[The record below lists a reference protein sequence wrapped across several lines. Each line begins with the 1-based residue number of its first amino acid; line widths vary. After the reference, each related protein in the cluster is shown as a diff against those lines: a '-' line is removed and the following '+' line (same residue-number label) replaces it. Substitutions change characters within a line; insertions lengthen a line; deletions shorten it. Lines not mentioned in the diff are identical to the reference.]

1 MAEKKKTKVKASKA
15 KTSKT
20 KTSKVQAS
28 KAKASKVQ
36 AQTSQPQASQPQAS
50 QPQASQS
57 QASLRNLASG
67 DVLFREGEVGDF
79 AYQVIKGK
87 IEVCKFNGDEYVTLS
102 TLEKGALFGEMAL
115 IDKQPRSA
123 MARAT
128 EEAVVKEIDQQAL
141 LGYLK
146 NSPQTAFNMM
156 QQLASYA
163 RNANEKLNV
172 DAFSSDSEESNTEE
186 EEKELTEEEKQKNYR
201 KHLMN
206 ELLDEFE
213 DDIDKIKSKQIPK
226 SVKWTIYSFATL
238 VVLLILWG
246 TISEVDTTITASGK
260 ITTVVPNVEVQS
272 NFNSVVKEIFVK
284 KGQGVKEG
292 EPLVVF
298 DSTLQKADKMKLN
311 YQLSVVNSKID
322 RLKKQSLLR
331 TNKSVDSPSDKRQSR
346 IFKDKKDQYLAK
358 TASLNKQIS
367 STEDDLKFIKEQL
380 DIQKKLE
387 ESKNEL
393 FELDL
398 VAEAQVLGEKNKR
411 LSLEKEFTKT
421 SNKLSELQSNREE
434 YNSQWFGGIN
444 DELVS
449 LEDQRMNL
457 QEDMKKLERQQTDVI
472 VRAPSDGMVLNLH
485 SLYPGAVISQGK
497 SVVTLV
503 PTGVELLTVFD
514 VDPSDI
520 SKLIPDTSIKIQLNA
535 LPAQKHGELK
545 GKLIY
550 VSADTV
556 DKDVDGNSGNFYRA
570 RGQIIENELKDTPP
584 GFHIMPGMKVSG
596 KFRVGKRRLITY
608 FIYPLIRTLGN
619 SFAEP

>member
-1 MAEKKKTKVKASKA
+1 MIEKKNK
-15 KTSKT
+15 
-20 KTSKVQAS
+20 
-28 KAKASKVQ
+28 
-36 AQTSQPQASQPQAS
+36 
-50 QPQASQS
+50 S
-57 QASLRNLASG
+57 QASLRNLAAG

-79 AYQVIKGK
+79 AFQIVSGK
-87 IEVCKFNGDEYVTLS
+87 IEICKFNGDEYVTL
-102 TLEKGALFGEMAL
+102 TILEKGALFGEMAL

-128 EEAVVKEIDQQAL
+128 EESVVREIDQPAL

-163 RNANEKLNV
+163 RNANEKLSV
-172 DAFSSDSEESNTEE
+172 DAFSSDNQDKQDNEVN
-186 EEKELTEEEKQKNYR
+186 EKKLTDDDR
-201 KHLMN
+201 KKLDRKKLMN
-206 ELLDEFE
+206 SLLEEFD
-213 DDIDKIKSKQIPK
+213 DDIDKIKQKEVPN
-226 SVKWTIYSFATL
+226 SVKYTVYAFGF
-238 VVLLILWG
+238 LILFLISWS
-246 TISEVDTTITASGK
+246 TISEIDTTITASGK

-272 NFNSVVKEIFVK
+272 NYDSVVKEIYVK
-284 KGQGVKEG
+284 KGQEVKKG
-292 EPLVVF
+292 EPLITF
-298 DSTLQKADKMKLN
+298 DATLQKADRMKLN
-311 YQLSVVNSKID
+311 YQLSVLDSKID

-331 TNKSVDSPSDKRQSR
+331 TTSTVANPQDERQSR
-346 IFKDKKDQYLAK
+346 IFNDKKDQYLAK
-358 TASLNKQIS
+358 TASLNQQIS
-367 STEDDLKFIKEQL
+367 STEDDLRFIKEQL
-380 DIQKKLE
+380 DIQKQLE
-387 ESKNEL
+387 DSKNEL
-393 FELDL
+393 FDLEL
-398 VAEAQVLGEKNKR
+398 VAESQVLAEKNKR

-421 SNKLSELQSNREE
+421 SNKLSELKSNREE

-449 LEDQRMNL
+449 LEDQKINL
-457 QEDMKKLERQQTDVI
+457 QEDLKKLERQQTDVI
-472 VRAPSDGMVLNLH
+472 VRAPSDGMILTLH
-485 SLYPGAVISQGK
+485 SLYSGAVISKGK

-520 SKLIPDTSIKIQLNA
+520 SKLITDTSVKIQLNA

-570 RGQIIENELKDTPP
+570 RAQITENQLKETPP
-584 GFHIMPGMKVSG
+584 GFNLMPGMKVSG

-608 FIYPLIRTLGN
+608 FIYPLVRTLGN
-619 SFAEP
+619 SFEEP

>member
-1 MAEKKKTKVKASKA
+1 MTDKKKLK
-15 KTSKT
+15 
-20 KTSKVQAS
+20 
-28 KAKASKVQ
+28 
-36 AQTSQPQASQPQAS
+36 P
-50 QPQASQS
+50 
-57 QASLRNLASG
+57 SLRNLASG

-79 AYQVIKGK
+79 AYQVVKGK
-87 IEVCKFNGDEYVTLS
+87 IEVTKFNGDEYVTLAM
-102 TLEKGALFGEMAL
+102 LEKGALFGEMAL

-123 MARAT
+123 MARAVDEST
-128 EEAVVKEIDQQAL
+128 VREIDKDAL

-163 RNANEKLNV
+163 RNANEKLSV
-172 DAFSSDSEESNTEE
+172 DAFSSDETITSDDIEEESEENK
-186 EEKELTEEEKQKNYR
+186 EKR
-201 KHLMN
+201 KKKLFLN
-206 ELLDEFE
+206 ELLDEF
-213 DDIDKIKSKQIPK
+213 DDDMDRLKSKVLPK
-226 SVKWTIYSFATL
+226 SVKYSVYSFGFL
-238 VVLLILWG
+238 VLFLIIWG
-246 TISEVDTTITASGK
+246 SISEIDTTISATGK

-272 NFNSVVKEIFVK
+272 NYNSVVKKIYVK
-284 KGQGVKEG
+284 KGQEVEKG
-292 EPLVVF
+292 EPLVAF
-298 DSTLQKADKMKLN
+298 DSTLQRADMKKLN
-311 YQLSVVNSKID
+311 YQLSVTNSKID
-322 RLKKQSLLR
+322 RLKKQSELR
-331 TNKSVDSPSDKRQSR
+331 SNSSVSNPADDRQKK
-346 IFKDKKDQYLAK
+346 IFKDKKGQYLAK
-358 TASLNKQIS
+358 MASLDQQIS
-367 STEDDLKFIKEQL
+367 STEDDLTFIKEQL

-387 ESKNEL
+387 DSKKEL
-393 FELDL
+393 FDLDL

-421 SNKLSELQSNREE
+421 SNKLSELKSNRKE
-434 YNSQWFGGIN
+434 YTSQFFGGIN
-444 DELVS
+444 DELLA
-449 LEDQRMNL
+449 LEDQRISL
-457 QEDMKKLERQQTDVI
+457 LEDLKKLERQQTDET
-472 VRAPSDGMVLNLH
+472 VRAPSDGMILDLH

-520 SKLIPDTSIKIQLNA
+520 SKLIPDTSVKIQLNA

-570 RGQIIENELKDTPP
+570 RAKITEQELKDIPP
-584 GFHIMPGMKVSG
+584 GFNLMPGMKVSG
-596 KFRVGKRRLITY
+596 KFRVGKRKLITY

>member
-1 MAEKKKTKVKASKA
+1 MAEKKS
-15 KTSKT
+15 S
-20 KTSKVQAS
+20 
-28 KAKASKVQ
+28 Q
-36 AQTSQPQASQPQAS
+36 AQQPAV
-50 QPQASQS
+50 
-57 QASLRNLASG
+57 RNLAAG

-79 AYQVIKGK
+79 AYQVVKGK

-102 TLEKGALFGEMAL
+102 ILEKGALFGEMAL

-128 EEAVVKEIDQQAL
+128 EETTVKEIDQNAL

-163 RNANEKLNV
+163 RNANEKLSV
-172 DAFSSDSEESNTEE
+172 DAFESGNDGEIPEQNEE
-186 EEKELTEEEKQKNYR
+186 ELTKENKESRFKK
-201 KHLMN
+201 KMMN
-206 ELLDEFE
+206 ELLDEFD
-213 DDIDKIKSKQIPK
+213 DDIDRIKTKQVPK
-226 SVKWTIYSFATL
+226 SVKMSVYSFGFL
-238 VVLLILWG
+238 VLFLIAWG
-246 TISEVDTTITASGK
+246 TISEIDTTISASGK
-260 ITTVVPNVEVQS
+260 VTTVVPNVEVQS
-272 NFNSVVKEIFVK
+272 NYNSVVKEILVK
-284 KGQGVKEG
+284 KGESVAKG
-292 EPLVVF
+292 EPLVIF
-298 DSTLQKADKMKLN
+298 DATLQKADRMKLD
-311 YQLSVVNSKID
+311 YQLTVVNSKID

-331 TNKSVDSPSDKRQSR
+331 NNISVANPNDERQSR

-358 TASLNKQIS
+358 IASLDQQIG

-387 ESKNEL
+387 DSKVEL

-398 VAEAQVLGEKNKR
+398 VAESQVLAEKNKS

-421 SNKLSELQSNREE
+421 SNKLSELKSNRKE
-434 YNSQWFGGIN
+434 YNSQFFGGIN
-444 DELVS
+444 DELVG
-449 LEDQRMNL
+449 LEDQRMSL
-457 QEDMKKLERQQTDVI
+457 KEDLKKLEREQTDVI
-472 VRAPSDGMVLNLH
+472 VRAPSNGMILNLH
-485 SLYPGAVISQGK
+485 SLYPGAVITKGK

-520 SKLIPDTSIKIQLNA
+520 SKLIPDTSVKIQLNA

-550 VSADTV
+550 VSADTI
-556 DKDVDGNSGNFYRA
+556 DKDVDGNPGNFYRA
-570 RGQIIENELKDTPP
+570 RAQITENELKDTPP
-584 GFHIMPGMKVSG
+584 GFNLMPGMKVSG
-596 KFRVGKRRLITY
+596 KFKVGQRRLITY

>member
-1 MAEKKKTKVKASKA
+1 MTDKKKIK
-15 KTSKT
+15 
-20 KTSKVQAS
+20 
-28 KAKASKVQ
+28 
-36 AQTSQPQASQPQAS
+36 P
-50 QPQASQS
+50 
-57 QASLRNLASG
+57 SLRNLASG

-79 AYQVIKGK
+79 AYQVVKGK
-87 IEVCKFNGDEYVTLS
+87 IEVTKFNGDEYVTLAM
-102 TLEKGALFGEMAL
+102 LEKGALFGEMAL

-123 MARAT
+123 MARAVD
-128 EEAVVKEIDQQAL
+128 EATVREIDKDAL

-163 RNANEKLNV
+163 RNANEKLSV
-172 DAFSSDSEESNTEE
+172 DAFSSDETITSDDIEEESEENK
-186 EEKELTEEEKQKNYR
+186 EKR
-201 KHLMN
+201 KKKLFLN
-206 ELLDEFE
+206 ELLDEF
-213 DDIDKIKSKQIPK
+213 DDDMDRLKSKVLPK
-226 SVKWTIYSFATL
+226 SVKYSVYSFGFL
-238 VVLLILWG
+238 VLFLIIWG
-246 TISEVDTTITASGK
+246 SISEIDTTISATGK

-272 NFNSVVKEIFVK
+272 NYNSVVKKIYVK
-284 KGQGVKEG
+284 KGQEVEKG
-292 EPLVVF
+292 EPLVAF
-298 DSTLQKADKMKLN
+298 DSTLQRADMKKLN
-311 YQLSVVNSKID
+311 YQLSVTNSKID
-322 RLKKQSLLR
+322 RLKKQSELR
-331 TNKSVDSPSDKRQSR
+331 SNSSVSNPADDRQKK
-346 IFKDKKDQYLAK
+346 IFKDKKGQYLAK
-358 TASLNKQIS
+358 MASLDQQIS
-367 STEDDLKFIKEQL
+367 STEDDLTFIKEQL

-387 ESKNEL
+387 DSKKEL
-393 FELDL
+393 FDLDL

-421 SNKLSELQSNREE
+421 SNKLSELKSNRKE
-434 YNSQWFGGIN
+434 YTSQFFGGIN
-444 DELVS
+444 DELLA
-449 LEDQRMNL
+449 LEDQRISL
-457 QEDMKKLERQQTDVI
+457 LEDLKKLERQQTDET
-472 VRAPSDGMVLNLH
+472 VRAPSDGMILDLH

-520 SKLIPDTSIKIQLNA
+520 SKLIPDTSVKIQLNA

-570 RGQIIENELKDTPP
+570 RAKITEQELKDIPP
-584 GFHIMPGMKVSG
+584 GFNLMPGMKVSG
-596 KFRVGKRRLITY
+596 KFRVGKRKLITY

>member
-1 MAEKKKTKVKASKA
+1 MTDKKKIK
-15 KTSKT
+15 
-20 KTSKVQAS
+20 
-28 KAKASKVQ
+28 
-36 AQTSQPQASQPQAS
+36 P
-50 QPQASQS
+50 
-57 QASLRNLASG
+57 SLRNLASG

-79 AYQVIKGK
+79 AYQVVKGK
-87 IEVCKFNGDEYVTLS
+87 IEVTKFNGDEYVTLAL
-102 TLEKGALFGEMAL
+102 LEKGALFGEMAL

-123 MARAT
+123 MARAVN
-128 EEAVVKEIDQQAL
+128 EATVREIDKDAL

-163 RNANEKLNV
+163 RNANEKLSV
-172 DAFSSDSEESNTEE
+172 DAFSNEETNTSDDIEEESEENK
-186 EEKELTEEEKQKNYR
+186 EKR
-201 KHLMN
+201 KKKLILN
-206 ELLDEFE
+206 ELLDEF
-213 DDIDKIKSKQIPK
+213 DDDMDRLKSKVLPK
-226 SVKWTIYSFATL
+226 SVKYSVFSFGFL
-238 VVLLILWG
+238 VLFLIIWG
-246 TISEVDTTITASGK
+246 SISEIDTTISATGK

-272 NFNSVVKEIFVK
+272 NYNSVVKKIFVK
-284 KGQGVKEG
+284 KGQEVGKG
-292 EPLVVF
+292 EPLVAF
-298 DSTLQKADKMKLN
+298 DSTLQRADMKKLN
-311 YQLSVVNSKID
+311 YQLSVINSKID
-322 RLKKQSLLR
+322 RLKKQSELR
-331 TNKSVDSPSDKRQSR
+331 SNSSVSNPADDRQKK
-346 IFKDKKDQYLAK
+346 IFKDKKGQYLAK
-358 TASLNKQIS
+358 MASLDQQIS
-367 STEDDLKFIKEQL
+367 STEDDLTFIKEQL

-387 ESKNEL
+387 DSKKEL
-393 FELDL
+393 FDLDL

-421 SNKLSELQSNREE
+421 SNKFSELKSNRKE
-434 YNSQWFGGIN
+434 YTSQFFGGIN
-444 DELVS
+444 DELLA
-449 LEDQRMNL
+449 LEDQRISL
-457 QEDMKKLERQQTDVI
+457 LEDLKKLERQQTDET
-472 VRAPSDGMVLNLH
+472 VRAPSDGMILDLH

-520 SKLIPDTSIKIQLNA
+520 SKLIPDTSVKIQLNA

-570 RGQIIENELKDTPP
+570 RAKITEQELKDIPP
-584 GFHIMPGMKVSG
+584 GFNLMPGMKVSG
-596 KFRVGKRRLITY
+596 KFRVGKRKLITY

>member
-1 MAEKKKTKVKASKA
+1 MVDKKKIK
-15 KTSKT
+15 
-20 KTSKVQAS
+20 
-28 KAKASKVQ
+28 
-36 AQTSQPQASQPQAS
+36 P
-50 QPQASQS
+50 
-57 QASLRNLASG
+57 SLRNLASG

-79 AYQVIKGK
+79 AYQVVKGK
-87 IEVCKFNGDEYVTLS
+87 IEVTKFNGDEYVTLAM
-102 TLEKGALFGEMAL
+102 LEKGALFGEMAL

-123 MARAT
+123 MARAVN
-128 EEAVVKEIDQQAL
+128 EATVREIDKDAL

-163 RNANEKLNV
+163 RNANEKLSV
-172 DAFSSDSEESNTEE
+172 DAFSSEEINTSDNMEEESEENK
-186 EEKELTEEEKQKNYR
+186 EKR
-201 KHLMN
+201 KKKLILN
-206 ELLDEFE
+206 ELLDEFD
-213 DDIDKIKSKQIPK
+213 DDIDRLKSKALPK
-226 SVKWTIYSFATL
+226 SVKYSVYSFGFL
-238 VVLLILWG
+238 VLFLIIWG
-246 TISEVDTTITASGK
+246 SISEIDTTISAAGK

-272 NFNSVVKEIFVK
+272 NYNSVVKKIFVK
-284 KGQGVKEG
+284 KGQEVRKG
-292 EPLVVF
+292 ESLVAF
-298 DSTLQKADKMKLN
+298 DSTLQRADMKKLN
-311 YQLSVVNSKID
+311 YQLSVTNSKID
-322 RLKKQSLLR
+322 RLKKQSELR
-331 TNKSVDSPSDKRQSR
+331 SNSSVSNPADDRQKK
-346 IFKDKKDQYLAK
+346 IFKDKKGQYLAK
-358 TASLNKQIS
+358 MASLDQQIS
-367 STEDDLKFIKEQL
+367 STEDDLTFIKEQL

-387 ESKNEL
+387 DSKKEL
-393 FELDL
+393 FDLDL

-421 SNKLSELQSNREE
+421 SNKLSELKSNRKE
-434 YNSQWFGGIN
+434 YTSQFFGGIN
-444 DELVS
+444 DELLA
-449 LEDQRMNL
+449 LEDQRISL
-457 QEDMKKLERQQTDVI
+457 LEDLKKLERQQTDET
-472 VRAPSDGMVLNLH
+472 VRAPSDGMILDLH

-520 SKLIPDTSIKIQLNA
+520 SKLIPDTSVKIQLNA

-570 RGQIIENELKDTPP
+570 RAKITEQELKDIPP
-584 GFHIMPGMKVSG
+584 GFNLMPGMKVSG
-596 KFRVGKRRLITY
+596 KFRVGKRKLITY

>member
-1 MAEKKKTKVKASKA
+1 MPSKKL
-15 KTSKT
+15 
-20 KTSKVQAS
+20 
-28 KAKASKVQ
+28 
-36 AQTSQPQASQPQAS
+36 SQP
-50 QPQASQS
+50 
-57 QASLRNLASG
+57 SLRNLAAG
-67 DVLFREGEVGDF
+67 DVLFREGEVGDY
-79 AYQVIKGK
+79 AYQVVKGK

-123 MARAT
+123 MARSVD
-128 EEAVVKEIDQQAL
+128 EAVVKEIDKEAL
-141 LGYLK
+141 LGFLK

-163 RNANEKLNV
+163 RNANEKLSV
-172 DAFSSDSEESNTEE
+172 DAFQSESSEENSDDSDVTE
-186 EEKELTEEEKQKNYR
+186 LSDEEKQK
-201 KHLMN
+201 KSKKVLMN
-206 ELLDEFE
+206 ELLDEFD
-213 DDIDKIKSKQIPK
+213 DDIDRIKSKQVPK
-226 SVKWTIYSFATL
+226 SVKYSVFSFGFL
-238 VVLLILWG
+238 VIFLIMWG
-246 TISEVDTTITASGK
+246 TISEIDTTITASGK

-272 NFNSVVKEIFVK
+272 NFDSVVKEIFVK
-284 KGQGVKEG
+284 KGQSVSKG
-292 EPLVVF
+292 EPLLAF
-298 DSTLQKADKMKLN
+298 DSTLQKADRMKLN
-311 YQLSVVNSKID
+311 YQLSVINSKID

-331 TNKSVDSPSDKRQSR
+331 TNVSVKNPDDERQNK
-346 IFKDKKDQYLAK
+346 IFKDKKAQYLAK
-358 TASLNKQIS
+358 KASLDKQIS
-367 STEDDLKFIKEQL
+367 STEDDLKFVKEQL
-380 DIQKKLE
+380 DIQKQLE
-387 ESKNEL
+387 DSKKEL

-398 VAEAQVLGEKNKR
+398 VAESQVLAEKNKR
-411 LSLEKEFTKT
+411 LLLEKEFTKT
-421 SNKLSELQSNREE
+421 TNKLSELKSNSKE
-434 YNSQWFGGIN
+434 YYSQFFGGIN

-457 QEDMKKLERQQTDVI
+457 QEDLKKLERQQTDVI
-472 VRAPSDGMVLNLH
+472 VRAPSDGMILTLH
-485 SLYPGAVISQGK
+485 SLYSGAVISKGK

-520 SKLIPDTSIKIQLNA
+520 SKLIPDTSVKIQLNA

-570 RGQIIENELKDTPP
+570 RAQITLNELKETPP
-584 GFHIMPGMKVSG
+584 GFNLMPGMKVSG

-608 FIYPLIRTLGN
+608 FIYPLIRTIGN